1 MGGDCKAR
9 VEAQEPAAQPK
20 PGQQTDEEAD
30 AGPADEAAG
39 PSRGSQPPI
48 NVGNDTTATSTGQE
62 PLPTF
67 VIKRAK
73 SKGAY
78 KITTHLSVVVQL
90 PGTASMQGVE
100 LEVSTKRVRLDAP
113 SFAPLD
119 IELPQLVQEDA
130 VVAKFSKKKGQLTVK
145 VPVRASN

>member
-1 MGGDCKAR
+1 MGG
-9 VEAQEPAAQPK
+9 P
-20 PGQQTDEEAD
+20 
-30 AGPADEAAG
+30 G
-39 PSRGSQPPI
+39 PSRSSQPPA
-48 NVGNDTTATSTGQE
+48 DPCSDPPATITGLE

-78 KITTHLSVVVQL
+78 KITTHLSVIIQL

-100 LEVSTKRVRLDAP
+100 LEVSAKRVRLDAP
-113 SFAPLD
+113 SYAPLD

-145 VPVRASN
+145 VPVRASD